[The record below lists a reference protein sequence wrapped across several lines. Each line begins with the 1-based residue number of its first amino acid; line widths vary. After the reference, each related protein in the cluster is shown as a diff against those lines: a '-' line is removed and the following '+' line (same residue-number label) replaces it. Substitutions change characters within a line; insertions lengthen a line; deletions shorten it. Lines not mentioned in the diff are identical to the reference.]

1 MSILRV
7 LLAIF
12 LPPISVLMTD
22 GFGLHLILNII
33 LCLFGWLP
41 GSIHAVWRLVQ
52 ER

>member
-12 LPPISVLMTD
+12 LPPISALMTD
-22 GFGLHLILNII
+22 GLGLQFILNIV

-41 GSIHAVWRLVQ
+41 GSIHAVWLLVR
-52 ER
+52 EK